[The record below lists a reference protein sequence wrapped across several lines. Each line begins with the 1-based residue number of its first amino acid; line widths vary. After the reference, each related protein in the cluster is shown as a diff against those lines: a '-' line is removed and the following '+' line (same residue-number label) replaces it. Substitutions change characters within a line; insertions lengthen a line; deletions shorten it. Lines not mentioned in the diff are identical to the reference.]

1 MIVRDAADIQAAA
14 PVRQVQGVAA
24 AEPQNPDAV
33 FGLLL
38 RKGILRTRK
47 IGRVKELHLK
57 NIFVPLLDAKVVN
70 TADSAKEK
78 RPGLQLFAGP
88 IPKSHCVRVFA
99 PQPNKQ
105 KISV

>member
-1 MIVRDAADIQAAA
+1 MIVRDAANVEVAA
-14 PVRQVQGVAA
+14 PVRQVEHIAA
-24 AEPQNPDAV
+24 AKPQHPDAV

-38 RKGILRTRK
+38 RKGIWRARK

-78 RPGLQLFAGP
+78 RDGLQLFPGRFRRP
-88 IPKSHCVRVFA
+88 RRTGYLHRNLQSKKF
-99 PQPNKQ
+99 
-105 KISV
+105 